1 MDSIAKRRRKIPY
14 IRKKNPIFQ
23 LTKRKN
29 RGANSHQRHPEATS
43 TRRFEGSSS
52 KPDFLRF
59 TFTDARRTK
68 ERTQPVPRHDGPA
81 LNFLHGVDGK
91 KGEKGRS
98 KDGRERA
105 QERTSKRGTET
116 KRRRRRQRRLLL
128 TSLEVQETSQ
138 QRFLNVYSRPIP
150 KWRDS
155 WASGTRKR
163 AVQLGSLGTAEAG
176 QLPDRKI
183 YPS

>member
-1 MDSIAKRRRKIPY
+1 M
-14 IRKKNPIFQ
+14 
-23 LTKRKN
+23 TKRKN